1 MAQKLSAFAAL
12 AKDQGLI
19 PSLTEQLT
27 VFGILVTEHL
37 RSPKTQTYTPAKHPY
52 TPGDGGAHL

>member
-27 VFGILVTEHL
+27 VFGILVTEDL
-37 RSPKTQTYTPAKHPY
+37 RSPKTQTYTQAKHPY
-52 TPGDGGAHL
+52 T